1 MIVLYPHCSCP
12 LSLDHCD
19 MGSLHHGITATW
31 DHCIMGSLWHGIT
44 VSWDHCNMW
53 SQPHRS
59 TVSWITVTRDHCIM
73 GSMRHEITATW
84 DHCVMGS
91 RWHGITVSWDQWD
104 MRSVWHGITV
114 SWDHCIMGSLS
125 LCLQSCPFQPILH
138 TELVE
143 DLSKRKSDYGVSLDL
158 KKEPK
163 AFSLVGKS
171 YPLRPGRMACWCLRK
186 RARFSPLHSWSS
198 VHSQCSHSLA
208 HLPPILLQVQ
218 LRLHPF

>member
-1 MIVLYPHCSCP
+1 MG
-12 LSLDHCD
+12 SLQRGITASWDHCD
-19 MGSLHHGITATW
+19 MGSQCHGTIAIC
-31 DHCIMGSLWHGIT
+31 DHSHTGALCHGSLWHGIT
-44 VSWDHCNMW
+44 
-53 SQPHRS
+53 
-59 TVSWITVTRDHCIM
+59 
-73 GSMRHEITATW
+73 A
-84 DHCVMGS
+84 
-91 RWHGITVSWDQWD
+91 SWDQWD
-104 MRSVWHGITV
+104 MRSLLHGITV

-125 LCLQSCPFQPILH
+125 LCLQSCPFQPILL